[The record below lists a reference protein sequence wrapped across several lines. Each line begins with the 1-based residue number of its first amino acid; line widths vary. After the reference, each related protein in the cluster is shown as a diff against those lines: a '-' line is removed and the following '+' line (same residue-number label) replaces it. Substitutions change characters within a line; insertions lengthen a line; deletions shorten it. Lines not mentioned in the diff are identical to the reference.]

1 MRISISRRIT
11 DKVGCLTAV
20 ANRNDMAD
28 EARLKRPFNPHHC
41 GLDGLFSGLGKKDV
55 QNRIVSARIK
65 PIREMIRGL
74 TDESNRSI

>member
-1 MRISISRRIT
+1 M
-11 DKVGCLTAV
+11 K
-20 ANRNDMAD
+20 
-28 EARLKRPFNPHHC
+28 ARLKRPFNPHHR
-41 GLDGLFSGLGKKDV
+41 GLDGLFSGLGKKVV